1 MSRQINLLIQQRDRT
16 GNIALLAL
24 LGLGA
29 LLLVLLAY
37 WGSEHFKTLKLQN
50 TLEQDQ
56 HLLAV
61 KAEKQAVLKKLAEDQ
76 KNVEGGKVKDI
87 GAEIAALKQ
96 RSEANQSILD
106 MLKKG
111 ELGSPDGYAGHLAA
125 LASLSDNNSWLTSVA
140 ISNAG
145 KNVNLT
151 GRALNDEA
159 ILRYSQRLNQQFA
172 GYGVQFTSV
181 EMTTEVFGKES
192 SAAPS
197 LSTVV
202 FKLF

>member
-1 MSRQINLLIQQRDRT
+1 MSRQINLLIQQRDRKE
-16 GNIALLAL
+16 NIALRAL
-24 LGLGA
+24 IGLGA

-37 WGSEHFKTLKLQN
+37 WGAEHFKTLKLQN
-50 TLEQDQ
+50 TLGQNQ

-61 KAEKQAVLKKLAEDQ
+61 KAEKQAMLKKLAEDQ
-76 KNVEGGKVKDI
+76 KNVVDGKGKDI

-106 MLKKG
+106 LLKKG

-125 LASLSDNNSWLTSVA
+125 LANLSDNNLWLTSVA
-140 ISNAG
+140 ISNTG
-145 KNVNLT
+145 KKVNLT
-151 GRALNDEA
+151 GRALNDES
-159 ILRYSQRLNQQFA
+159 ILRYTQRLNQQFA

-181 EMTTEVFGKES
+181 EMTTEVFGKEGG
-192 SAAPS
+192 AAPS

>member
-1 MSRQINLLIQQRDRT
+1 MSRQINLLIQERDQK
-16 GNIALLAL
+16 GNIALRAL
-24 LGLGA
+24 IGLGA

-37 WGSEHFKTLKLQN
+37 WGVEHFKTLKLQN
-50 TLEQDQ
+50 TLEQKQ

-61 KAEKQAVLKKLAEDQ
+61 KTEEQAVLEKLIENQKIIEDE
-76 KNVEGGKVKDI
+76 KGKVV

-96 RSEANQSILD
+96 RSEANQGILD
-106 MLKKG
+106 LLKKG

-125 LASLSDNNSWLTSVA
+125 LANLSDNNLWLTSVA

-151 GRALNDEA
+151 GRALNDEL
-159 ILRYSQRLNQQFA
+159 ILRYTQRLHQQFA

-192 SAAPS
+192 SATPS